1 MTPRVR
7 FLTVPLLAV
16 VLAACQFGPQDTRP
30 VPSVRQIGSDLKCAS
45 GDHGYEDQVGWG
57 FCYPGT
63 WQYVLRSQ
71 SNNVPIPELDLIFD
85 VTNVP
90 CTTPSPIPGEGSP
103 RPVCGT
109 GAGLFGVIIVSTYT
123 RNNASNLAA
132 WIQANL
138 LASPTPSG
146 SPSPSP
152 SSSPS
157 PSPSP
162 IIQTIAWGNAQ
173 EAGLLPDGR
182 RIALTPQQVVIL
194 TLHPGNLDLES
205 AMSTRLGTWKFTV

>member
-1 MTPRVR
+1 MTPRMR
-7 FLTVPLLAV
+7 FLSVPLLAV

-30 VPSVRQIGSDLKCAS
+30 VPSVRQIGSDLKCSS

-63 WQYVLRSQ
+63 WQYVLKSQ

-90 CTTPSPIPGEGSP
+90 CTTPSPIPGQGSP
-103 RPVCGT
+103 RPVCAS
-109 GAGLFGVIIVSTYT
+109 GAGLFGVIIVSTYA
-123 RNNASNLAA
+123 RNNAPNLAS
-132 WIQANL
+132 WIQANMNP
-138 LASPTPSG
+138 APDV
-146 SPSPSP
+146 
-152 SSSPS
+152 
-157 PSPSP
+157 
-162 IIQTIAWGNAQ
+162 QTISWGNAQ
-173 EAGLLPDGR
+173 EAGQLTDGR

-205 AMSTRLGTWKFTV
+205 AMSARLNTWKFTV

>member
-1 MTPRVR
+1 MTPRMR
-7 FLTVPLLAV
+7 FLSVPLLAI

-30 VPSVRQIGSDLKCAS
+30 PPSVRQIGSDLKCSS

-63 WQYVLRSQ
+63 WQYVLKSQ

-103 RPVCGT
+103 RPVCAS
-109 GAGLFGVIIVSTYT
+109 GAGLFGVIIVSTYA
-123 RNNASNLAA
+123 RNNAPSLAG
-132 WIQANL
+132 WIQANMNPVPDL
-138 LASPTPSG
+138 
-146 SPSPSP
+146 
-152 SSSPS
+152 
-157 PSPSP
+157 
-162 IIQTIAWGNAQ
+162 QTISWGNAQ
-173 EAGLLPDGR
+173 EAGQLADGR

-205 AMSTRLGTWKFTV
+205 AMSTRLSTWKFTV

>member
-1 MTPRVR
+1 MR

-16 VLAACQFGPQDTRP
+16 VLAGCQLGPQDPHP

-71 SNNVPIPELDLIFD
+71 SNNLPIPELDLIFD

-90 CTTPSPIPGEGSP
+90 CTTPSPIPGQGSP
-103 RPVCGT
+103 RPVCAS

-123 RNNASNLAA
+123 RNNAPGLAA

-138 LASPTPSG
+138 AA
-146 SPSPSP
+146 SPSPTASP
-152 SSSPS
+152 SASPS
-157 PSPSP
+157 AGQTPSPGLTM
-162 IIQTIAWGNAQ
+162 QTIVWGNAQ
-173 EAGLLPDGR
+173 EAGQLSDGR
-182 RIALTPQQVVIL
+182 RIALTPTQVVIL
-194 TLHPGNLDLES
+194 TLHPGNLDLEG
-205 AMSTRLGTWKFTV
+205 AMSTRLDTWKFTV